1 MRYRICV
8 KAALALLSA
17 FLLLTCKEK
26 SAVPQP
32 QLNVS
37 FYSQAE
43 PAGYYPIKITFTNTS
58 ESADEYQWA
67 FGNGKISSEA
77 SPVVEYFSSG
87 LFPVTLTIKKGVTTK
102 SITQKVSVPFK
113 RLSVALIYFIPKD
126 GTFDQAIF
134 SAIQRANPLIQGWYD
149 QQLGGKTYGV
159 SVPVVDTIQG
169 SRSSS
174 DYGGE
179 SDNLLKSIE
188 SEVYGKLGSRIVKNE
203 QVVLVFYPIITT
215 SFGGIGT
222 VIKNQGEERRIGIIG
237 GTACRSITK
246 SSAKDQSYG
255 LWTVAHELGHA
266 LGLSHNL
273 RANSLMFGPVD
284 NTGYIPPNIEI
295 PSFPDCQLTQND
307 KIILGKSP
315 FLR

>member
-1 MRYRICV
+1 MRYRICL
-8 KAALALLSA
+8 KAALLTFSTS
-17 FLLLTCKEK
+17 LLLTCREK
-26 SAVPQP
+26 NGVPEP
-32 QLNVS
+32 QLNVG
-37 FYSQAE
+37 FYSRAE
-43 PAGYYPIKITFTNTS
+43 PAEDYPMKVTFTNIS

-87 LFPVTLTIKKGVTTK
+87 LFPVTLTIKKGVITK

-126 GTFDQAIF
+126 GIFDQDIF
-134 SAIQRANPLIQGWYD
+134 NAIQRANPLIQDWYS
-149 QQLGGKTYGV
+149 QQLGGKTYRV

-174 DYGGE
+174 DYGGQ
-179 SDNLLKSIE
+179 SINLLKSIE
-188 SEVYGKLGSRIVKNE
+188 SEVYEKLGSRIVKNE
-203 QVVLVFYPIITT
+203 QVVLVFYPIVTT
-215 SFGGIGT
+215 SFGGVGGIIT
-222 VIKNQGEERRIGIIG
+222 NQGEERRIGIIG

-284 NTGYIPPNIEI
+284 NTGYTPPNVEI
-295 PSFPDCQLTQND
+295 PSFPNCNLIEND
-307 KIILGKSP
+307 KITLGKSP